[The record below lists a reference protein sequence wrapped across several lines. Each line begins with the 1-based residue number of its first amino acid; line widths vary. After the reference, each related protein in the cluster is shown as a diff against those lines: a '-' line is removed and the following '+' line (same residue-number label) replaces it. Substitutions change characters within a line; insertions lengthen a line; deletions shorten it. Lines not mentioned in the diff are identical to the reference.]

1 MKRKRLYENSII
13 FAPEEQK
20 SFFLAYRNEYPDA
33 DFKVLTLEE
42 TEKLFFYSYDDRAL
56 VYLLKKGYNYDYS
69 SKLLKVLSKM
79 KPNHSYKDFFL
90 HQQESLFLEL
100 LEKGLLY
107 NFSYPEEFFKGRNLV
122 VSGYG
127 STSYLSTLLKDLP
140 NIALSF
146 DDDFIDEN
154 RRHSLLTFEDLH
166 DELHYICLRIMEL
179 LEKGVD
185 PSLIYLC
192 MCPSSFYD
200 ELEIFKQI
208 YNIPFSIPSTLPIF
222 TLPYVKKAYEYLSN
236 KETVSLDTLNEAIE
250 LTKEYQ
256 SSPSYNEFAS
266 SLFSLFDEELDKNLY
281 LSSLKAR
288 LKEKK
293 RKNLNRSGTINV
305 SSSFFAPK
313 GSYAFYFCFSSK
325 DAYKSPKEDGLF
337 LDSMKKELGVET
349 SLEQGKRNKANLL
362 YMLKSN
368 SIKDICIPFYFLDT
382 SFYISPLKEE
392 LKMDVINNPTLN
404 YEYSSFYALF
414 ELESLK
420 EKKNK
425 YLIDS
430 PRINS
435 LSRIAQGKE
444 KYDHRFKPF
453 LIKNESKRFS
463 YSSLTEYINCPFSY
477 YCDKVLKL
485 SEYEET
491 NSILYGNIAHGVL
504 SKIYEPNF
512 DFDLTFKE
520 ELGKIEEEGIS
531 SSTGLVLNLAYPYI
545 KKTYE
550 SVKDYDS
557 SLSSPSF
564 KTEFSLTKKYGDNSL
579 YGRVDKSIIF
589 GDDTKYYFIIDYKT
603 GSAKFN
609 KDDVQYGMSM
619 QLPIY
624 YILASNSPI
633 FEKAKPA
640 GLFIATIKDE
650 NTFDNDESKASSLFS
665 LNGVVTTDD
674 IFCLGDL
681 DYIQGIKL
689 KKDGTLDSNSLKR
702 IVSSST
708 LDEIKIEAENVIEE
722 TMKNVSNSIF
732 DISPLSFKGKS
743 LPCDYCS
750 YSDICFHKENDKR
763 ILPNDYVDAS
773 SEKEEED

>member
-20 SFFLAYRNEYPDA
+20 SFFLAYRNEFPYA

-69 SKLLKVLSKM
+69 SKLLKILSRM
-79 KPNHSYKDFFL
+79 KPNHSYEDLFL
-90 HQQESLFLEL
+90 HQIESLFVEL
-100 LEKGLLY
+100 LDKGLLY
-107 NFSYPEEFFKGRNLV
+107 NFSYPEELFKGRNLV

-146 DDDFIDEN
+146 DNDFIDEN
-154 RRHSLLTFEDLH
+154 KKHDLFTFEDLH

-200 ELEIFKQI
+200 ELEIFKEI
-208 YNIPFSIPSTLPIF
+208 YNIPFSIPSSLPIF

-236 KETVSLDTLNEAIE
+236 KEIINLDVLNEVIE

-256 SSPSYNEFAS
+256 SSPSYNDFAS
-266 SLFSLFDEELDKNLY
+266 SLFSLFDEELDKNVY

-305 SSSFFAPK
+305 SSSFFAPE
-313 GSYAFYFCFSSK
+313 GSYAFYLCFSSK
-325 DAYKSPKEDGLF
+325 DAYKTPKEDGLF
-337 LDSMKKELGVET
+337 LDAMKKELGVET

-392 LKMDVINNPTLN
+392 LKMKVINNPTLD

-430 PRINS
+430 PRIHS
-435 LSRIAQGKE
+435 LSKIAKEKE
-444 KYDHRFKPF
+444 KYDHSFKHF
-453 LIKNESKRFS
+453 LIKKESKTFS
-463 YSSLTEYINCPFSY
+463 YSSLTKYINCPFSY
-477 YCDKVLKL
+477 YCEKVLKL
-485 SEYEET
+485 NEYEET
-491 NSILYGNIAHGVL
+491 NSILYGNLAHGIL
-504 SKIYEPNF
+504 SKIYESNF
-512 DFDLTFKE
+512 DFDFTFKE
-520 ELGKIEEEGIS
+520 ELEKIEENGIS
-531 SSTGLVLNLAYPYI
+531 GSTDLVLNLAYPYI

-550 SVKDYDS
+550 SVKDYES

-564 KTEFSLTKKYGDNSL
+564 KTEFSLTKKYGENSL

-589 GDDTKYYFIIDYKT
+589 GDDSKYYFIIDYKT
-603 GSAKFN
+603 GLTTFN
-609 KDDVQYGMSM
+609 KDEVQYGMSL

-624 YILASNSPI
+624 YILASNSSI

-640 GLFIATIKDE
+640 GLFIASIKDE
-650 NTFDNDESKASSLFS
+650 STFNNDESKASNLFS
-665 LNGVVTTDD
+665 LNGVVTTGDVY
-674 IFCLGDL
+674 CLGDL
-681 DYIQGIKL
+681 NYIEGINL
-689 KKDGTLDSNSLKR
+689 KKDGALTEKSLNR
-702 IVSSST
+702 ILSSSA
-708 LDEIKIEAENVIEE
+708 LDEIKRQAENVIEE
-722 TMKNVSNSIF
+722 TMENVSNSIF
-732 DISPLSFKGKS
+732 DISPLSFKGKP
-743 LPCDYCS
+743 LPCAYCS

-763 ILPNDYVDAS
+763 ILPNEYVDPS
-773 SEKEEED
+773 DENEEEE